1 MADVSDLFIERLYRI
16 SDQSFKKCG
25 TSIMLINQEGD
36 VLYKIMPI
44 SNYTEARFYQLA
56 YQNTLDTSNVYL
68 DIHTEGTIQNYDFDD
83 INFLVKHQLIPKI
96 YGFFYIKHL
105 LINDNE
111 VWGIVSELD
120 YDCSIAIGLENII
133 YGYEIPAVAD
143 IKLGMS
149 HPMNYT
155 YESDVSS
162 DDIPKYIDKW
172 RSIKSQLRNEYFNDP
187 IKANSLIR
195 QITAQM
201 IGLPSQYHHYST
213 DDIYNLLK
221 KWRQIQASHDTTQ
234 ASLGLRICSMNY
246 KNCDSE
252 VTDLTPNISK
262 NFTDNECINH
272 ISRYQA
278 IHSDTLRLEIYGE
291 LVIRL
296 NYYQNGYQTST

>member
-68 DIHTEGTIQNYDFDD
+68 DIHTD
-83 INFLVKHQLIPKI
+83 
-96 YGFFYIKHL
+96 
-105 LINDNE
+105 E